1 MITRHWRSWLRAG
14 QFLITIGLI
23 VVLLHS
29 VDWAALLP
37 LLGKARWELVLVSIA
52 VTVAIHLLNVGR
64 WRYLLRDEVTSY
76 GRLLTCYGA
85 GLFSNNFLPTGI
97 GGDGVRVA
105 LLQRDLPL
113 SRAVFSVGLDRTI
126 SLLALSALLVPAL
139 WFGPPPGFQFP
150 ERKLLT
156 APARWNDVSVAAL
169 LIVIVG
175 GSVAMLAWRRF
186 SPLRHASS
194 RLLARLGDS
203 MRRLRKSSNTWRQL
217 LFGGYVISVISH
229 VCLIGTHWLL
239 FQALRVDVSPIAAI
253 WLVLI
258 ASVSLL
264 LPITVNGLGLQE
276 SIYVVVLGYYGAS
289 APAALGVGL
298 LIRMVM
304 LVCSLLG
311 GVLFLGW
318 QIQRPESISNV

>member
-1 MITRHWRSWLRAG
+1 MIIRRWRSWLQGA
-14 QFLITIGLI
+14 QIIITIGLI
-23 VVLLHS
+23 AYLLRS

-37 LLGKARWELVLVSIA
+37 LLGKARWDLVLLSIG
-52 VTVAIHLLNVGR
+52 VTLAIHLINVVR
-64 WRYLLRDEVTSY
+64 WRYLLQGQAIGY
-76 GRLLTCYGA
+76 GRLLVCYGA

-105 LLQRDLPL
+105 LLRRDLPL
-113 SRAVFSVGLDRTI
+113 SRAVFSVGLDRAI
-126 SLLALSALLVPAL
+126 SLFALSALLVPGL
-139 WFGPPPGFQFP
+139 WFGLPPGFQLQGWRSFDDP
-150 ERKLLT
+150 SWWNAVPVATLL
-156 APARWNDVSVAAL
+156 
-169 LIVIVG
+169 VIG
-175 GSVAMLAWRRF
+175 CGAGLLAWRKVPR
-186 SPLRHASS
+186 LRHAIDSLPARFNDYAGKLCQMSS
-194 RLLARLGDS
+194 QWHR
-203 MRRLRKSSNTWRQL
+203 L
-217 LFGGYVISVISH
+217 LFGGYTISVVSH
-229 VCLIGTHWLL
+229 ICLVAFHWLL
-239 FQALRVDVSPIAAI
+239 FQALGLDVSPGAAI
-253 WLVLI
+253 WLVLL

-311 GVLFLGW
+311 GMLFLGW